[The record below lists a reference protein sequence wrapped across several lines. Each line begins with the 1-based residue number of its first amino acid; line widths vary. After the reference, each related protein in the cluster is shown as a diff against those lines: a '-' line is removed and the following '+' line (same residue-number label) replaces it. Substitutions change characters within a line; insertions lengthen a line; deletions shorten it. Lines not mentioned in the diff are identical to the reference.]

1 MSDERQLPPTFSA
14 ARRWGIGFHVVLG
27 LAAALAIVG
36 MVNYLS
42 LRHHGRIAL
51 SEHRRIH
58 LSPQTQ
64 RVLGALT
71 NEVKATIFFDT
82 RGEEQLYQLT
92 SALLGEYAQINSRLT
107 IRTVDPTRQP
117 ADAEL
122 LLATYQLGT
131 LKDRNFVVLEI
142 AGRSRVIYANELG
155 DFQVELVSEGP
166 PREFRKHLRS
176 FNGEAALTTAL
187 FNLANGRRFKIGFTQ
202 GHGEHDPDRTGHPSG
217 YAKFAQCLREQNN
230 ADIVK
235 VSLLGTN
242 EVPADC
248 QLLIIAGATQLFTA
262 TELERLERFL
272 KPSGQGGRLMAL
284 VSNPARG
291 NRAGLEP
298 LLARWQVA
306 VGDRIVFDPEFAPVN
321 NALLTAQ
328 MNQESPIVKALAAD
342 AADQRIEL
350 VLPRAVGPL
359 RAGAAS
365 PDAPNVQWLATT
377 SPGGLEVS
385 EVRGGVPYPNP
396 LADRRGVFPLMV
408 TVEQGGLQGVTADRG
423 STRMVVVGDS
433 SFLDNEMIVAAANQS
448 FGTLAVNWLLDR
460 PQVLFEGLVPQP
472 VTSYRVTMTDGQ
484 LRSVEWLLLAALPGG
499 VMVLGSLVWW
509 CRRH

>member
-1 MSDERQLPPTFSA
+1 MSDENQLPPTFST
-14 ARRWGIGFHVVLG
+14 ARRWGIGFHVILG
-27 LAAALAIVG
+27 LAAALALVG
-36 MVNYLS
+36 MANYLS
-42 LRHHGRIAL
+42 LRHYSRFAL
-51 SEHRRIH
+51 SDFRKIH

-71 NEVKATIFFDT
+71 NEVKATLFFDT

-92 SALLGEYAQINSRLT
+92 AALLREYAQANARLT

-142 AGRSRVIYANELG
+142 GGRSRVIYANELG
-155 DFQVELVSEGP
+155 DSQVELVSEGP

-176 FNGEAALTTAL
+176 FNGEAALSTAL

-202 GHGEHDPDRTGHPSG
+202 GHGEHDPDRTGHPYG
-217 YAKFAQCLREQNN
+217 YAKFAQAIREQSN
-230 ADIVK
+230 ADLTKI
-235 VSLLGTN
+235 SLLGTN

-248 QLLIIAGATQLFTA
+248 QLLIIAGPTQPFTA

-272 KPSGQGGRLMAL
+272 KPSGRGGRLLVL

-291 NRAGLEP
+291 SRAGLEP

-306 VGDRIVFDPEFAPVN
+306 VGEKIVFDPEFAPVN

-328 MNQESPIVKALAAD
+328 MNPKHPIMKALAAD
-342 AADQRIEL
+342 SEDQRVEL

-359 RAGAAS
+359 AS
-365 PDAPNVQWLATT
+365 SARPPDAPTAQWLAAT
-377 SPGGLEVS
+377 SSGGIEVS
-385 EVRGGVPYPNP
+385 DVRGGVAYPNP
-396 LADRRGVFPLMV
+396 LADRRGVFPLMAA
-408 TVEQGGLQGVTADRG
+408 VEQGGLQGVTTDRG
-423 STRMVVVGDS
+423 STRMIVVGDS
-433 SFLDNEMIVAAANQS
+433 SFLDNEMIVAAANQY

-472 VTSYRVTMTDGQ
+472 VTSYRVVMTDGQ
-484 LRSVEWLLLAALPGG
+484 LRSAEWLLLGALPGG
-499 VMVLGSLVWW
+499 ALVLGALVWW
-509 CRRH
+509 RRRH

>member
-1 MSDERQLPPTFSA
+1 MNEDSPLPPTFSA
-14 ARRWGIGFHVVLG
+14 ARRWSIGFHVILG
-27 LAAALAIVG
+27 VAAALALVG

-42 LRHHGRIAL
+42 LRHHSRIAL
-51 SEHRRIH
+51 SEHRKIR
-58 LSPQTQ
+58 LAPQTL
-64 RVLGALT
+64 RVLSALT
-71 NEVKATIFFDT
+71 NEVKITIFFDT

-92 SALLGEYAQINSRLT
+92 YALLGEYNQVNPRLT

-131 LKDRNFVVLEI
+131 LKDRNFVVLET
-142 AGRSRVIYANELG
+142 AGRNRVLYANELG
-155 DFQVELVSEGP
+155 DFRVEIVSEGP

-202 GHGEHDPDRTGHPSG
+202 GHGEHDPDRTGHPHG
-217 YAKFAQCLREQNN
+217 FAKFAQCLREQNN
-230 ADIVK
+230 ADVAKI
-235 VSLLGTN
+235 SLLGTN

-248 QLLIIAGATQLFTA
+248 QLLVIAGPTQPFTA

-272 KPSGQGGRLMAL
+272 KASGHGGRLL
-284 VSNPARG
+284 VLMSNPARG
-291 NRAGLEP
+291 SRAGLEQ
-298 LLARWQVA
+298 LLTRWQVA

-328 MNQESPIVKALAAD
+328 MNQESPIAKALAAD

-365 PDAPNVQWLATT
+365 PDAPNVQWLAAT
-377 SPGGLEVS
+377 SAGGLEVS
-385 EVRGGVPYPNP
+385 EMRGGVPYPNP

-408 TVEQGGLQGVTADRG
+408 TAEQGGLQGVTADRG

-433 SFLDNEMIVAAANQS
+433 SFLDNEMIVAAANQH

-472 VTSYRVTMTDGQ
+472 VTSYRVVMTDGE

-509 CRRH
+509 RRRH